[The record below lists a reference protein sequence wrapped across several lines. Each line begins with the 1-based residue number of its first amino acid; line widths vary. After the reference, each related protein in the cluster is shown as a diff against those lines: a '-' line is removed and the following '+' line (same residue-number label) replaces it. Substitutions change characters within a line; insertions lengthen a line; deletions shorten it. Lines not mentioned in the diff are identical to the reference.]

1 MKSPRPSLPMTG
13 GCQCGAIRYEITSFP
28 LLLYTCNCTDCQ
40 RQTGSAFALN
50 MPVRFEDFR
59 ILQGEPNGWH
69 HTSPNGTAVIS
80 RFCGNCGT
88 RLYGERDG
96 RPETVSLRAGTL
108 DDTSWLV
115 PVAHFFTRS
124 AQPWVNRRP
133 ARNVSKPS
141 RTAGE
146 ACCPDGVPAGPTRP
160 IERPRGLLCTHP
172 FSARQ
177 RACGRYS
184 LTEKIVP
191 AGREP
196 PERMGNYHWFGRQFW
211 SS

>member
-50 MPVRFEDFR
+50 MPVTV
-59 ILQGEPNGWH
+59 QGFSYPAGRAEWLASHLAQRHG
-69 HTSPNGTAVIS
+69 SDLAVL
-80 RFCGNCGT
+80 RQLRH

-124 AQPWVNRRP
+124 AQPWVQP
-133 ARNVSKPS
+133 APGAQCFETQPNGWGSLL
-141 RTAGE
+141 
-146 ACCPDGVPAGPTRP
+146 PAWR
-160 IERPRGLLCTHP
+160 
-172 FSARQ
+172 ARW
-177 RACGRYS
+177 
-184 LTEKIVP
+184 TDP
-191 AGREP
+191 AD
-196 PERMGNYHWFGRQFW
+196 
-211 SS
+211 

>member
-1 MKSPRPSLPMTG
+1 MTG
-13 GCQCGAIRYEITSFP
+13 GCRCGAIRYEITSFP

-50 MPVRFEDFR
+50 MPVRFNDFR
-59 ILQGEPNGWH
+59 LLRGEPNGWH

-124 AQPWVNRRP
+124 AQPWVQP
-133 ARNVSKPS
+133 ASGAQCFETQPNGWGGLP
-141 RTAGE
+141 
-146 ACCPDGVPAGPTRP
+146 PAW
-160 IERPRGLLCTHP
+160 
-172 FSARQ
+172 
-177 RACGRYS
+177 RAMW
-184 LTEKIVP
+184 
-191 AGREP
+191 
-196 PERMGNYHWFGRQFW
+196 PEFFPK
-211 SS
+211 S

>member
-1 MKSPRPSLPMTG
+1 MTG

-50 MPVRFEDFR
+50 MPVKFKDFR

-80 RFCGNCGT
+80 RFCGHCGT
-88 RLYGERDG
+88 RLFGERDG
-96 RPETVSLRAGTL
+96 RPETISLRAGTL

-124 AQPWVNRRP
+124 AQPWVQPAPAEWLGKLAARMARPLDRSGRLNGRRIRQM
-133 ARNVSKPS
+133 AR
-141 RTAGE
+141 
-146 ACCPDGVPAGPTRP
+146 D
-160 IERPRGLLCTHP
+160 
-172 FSARQ
+172 
-177 RACGRYS
+177 CG
-184 LTEKIVP
+184 
-191 AGREP
+191 
-196 PERMGNYHWFGRQFW
+196 
-211 SS
+211 

>member
-1 MKSPRPSLPMTG
+1 M
-13 GCQCGAIRYEITSFP
+13 
-28 LLLYTCNCTDCQ
+28 LLYTCNCTDCQ

-50 MPVRFEDFR
+50 MPVRFKDFR

-108 DDTSWLV
+108 DDTSWLS

-124 AQPWVNRRP
+124 AQSWVQP
-133 ARNVSKPS
+133 APGAQCFETQPNGWGSLLPAWRARWVDS
-141 RTAGE
+141 AG
-146 ACCPDGVPAGPTRP
+146 
-160 IERPRGLLCTHP
+160 
-172 FSARQ
+172 
-177 RACGRYS
+177 
-184 LTEKIVP
+184 
-191 AGREP
+191 
-196 PERMGNYHWFGRQFW
+196 
-211 SS
+211 